1 MTFVSFSW
9 KLLSCFFP
17 KKENNLDQTYKN
29 GLPEK
34 RTLTC
39 PSGLPYI
46 RAQMNKQ
53 NLNEIQDMWADPV
66 NGPEPCY
73 DYLVQI
79 RLKNIHKL
87 YVLWWS
93 RTGPDRTG
101 TTTHLSQFGRKL
113 HAVVNNEAW
122 SGDSDWIQRGPA
134 ACVLS
139 PFHRAHTSSPPP
151 QSRSTGVE
159 MKVQVCS
166 ECESRWWRHVSSCR
180 HHD

>member
-1 MTFVSFSW
+1 
-9 KLLSCFFP
+9 
-17 KKENNLDQTYKN
+17 
-29 GLPEK
+29 
-34 RTLTC
+34 
-39 PSGLPYI
+39 
-46 RAQMNKQ
+46 
-53 NLNEIQDMWADPV
+53 MWADPV

-73 DYLVQI
+73 YYLVQI

-101 TTTHLSQFGRKL
+101 TTTHLSQFGHKL

-180 HHD
+180 HHDETISHDRTEPGTRTSDASSSPQLWLITNMSVT

>member
-1 MTFVSFSW
+1 
-9 KLLSCFFP
+9 
-17 KKENNLDQTYKN
+17 
-29 GLPEK
+29 
-34 RTLTC
+34 
-39 PSGLPYI
+39 
-46 RAQMNKQ
+46 MNKQ

-73 DYLVQI
+73 YYIVQI

-122 SGDSDWIQRGPA
+122 SRLDPA
-134 ACVLS
+134 RPGSLCSVSFSQSSHLL
-139 PFHRAHTSSPPP
+139 TSSTESVHRRGNESAGMFGMWK
-151 QSRSTGVE
+151 QVMETREQLQTSRLNNQPRSDRAGNQNIWCFLLPTAVINN
-159 MKVQVCS
+159 
-166 ECESRWWRHVSSCR
+166 
-180 HHD
+180 